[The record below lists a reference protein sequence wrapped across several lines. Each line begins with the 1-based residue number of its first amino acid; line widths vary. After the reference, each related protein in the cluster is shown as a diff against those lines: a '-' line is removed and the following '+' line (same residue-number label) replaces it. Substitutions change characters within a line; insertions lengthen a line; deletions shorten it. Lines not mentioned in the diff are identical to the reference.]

1 MESGAIKIKNT
12 ADDGIQCDLD
22 GDVSTGET
30 GEHEVAIV
38 FKTPDNGGNTLI
50 VSTSGTTSLKSGTT
64 SLKSGVT
71 VNGGTEYFEGA
82 AIIGATVSGGNAIN
96 LSQYTS
102 NGGNR
107 PGGGGGPGGH

>member
-50 VSTSGTTSLKSGTT
+50 VSTSGTTSLKSG
-64 SLKSGVT
+64 VT
-71 VNGGTEYFEGA
+71 VNGGTEYFEST